1 VHIDIMVHQ
10 SCCIVPVGCCDVLL
24 GCSVPRRADFP
35 VMPTTDRHCGQICP
49 REKKKNPYNNIITTN
64 QTHNL
69 SSSTVTM
76 TKSSP
81 SPPPNNDHR
90 QNHDNITFNL
100 ASTFISVFSILVL
113 HSVCIRPSAATPAPL
128 PSPFIPSS
136 LPATII
142 PSSHPQQRPFS
153 ADVVDKFLTS
163 RCGTCSLDESPAIW
177 SYEGTL
183 TDPMTGKVIA
193 DVEGLEL
200 IKRLPAVRRSQLTDN
215 NKQSILD
222 NLHAKK
228 LLCSQDSQWD
238 AAMTILSRRLFCYR
252 RRNTMESSPCNSLLT
267 SLRLRPDG
275 PLRHLSPS
283 ESMAIYD
290 SALTYISRNKGREMV
305 IISERGGCGGNT
317 EDVEIKNQFVMG
329 HAEINSSNKIS
340 PPSIFEFSILARR
353 GSERDGPTQLP
364 LIRSEEV
371 ESVDATMSPPRS
383 RFLQFGKG
391 VGSDNSLARKY
402 GSVRETY
409 SYSFNNDIGSA
420 GDASSNSGW
429 FVRTVNQIG
438 NRRLRV
444 TPPESIKQSTLLY
457 TRYGEAPPW
466 YAPGRSCTLELRGE
480 RIHEPTSAGGT
491 ECTANSSAYS
501 SNLPPLTSWAASK
514 CNFWSGWPTL
524 FSSHKQNTDGVDLMR
539 QYYQLPPESEA
550 SLARKAV
557 ELFCS
562 ERNLSFD
569 QMDNE
574 YPIPERSRW
583 LATSENVLSKV
594 QMCIKRLSK
603 SIV

>member
-1 VHIDIMVHQ
+1 
-10 SCCIVPVGCCDVLL
+10 
-24 GCSVPRRADFP
+24 
-35 VMPTTDRHCGQICP
+35 
-49 REKKKNPYNNIITTN
+49 
-64 QTHNL
+64 
-69 SSSTVTM
+69 
-76 TKSSP
+76 
-81 SPPPNNDHR
+81 
-90 QNHDNITFNL
+90 
-100 ASTFISVFSILVL
+100 
-113 HSVCIRPSAATPAPL
+113 
-128 PSPFIPSS
+128 
-136 LPATII
+136 
-142 PSSHPQQRPFS
+142 
-153 ADVVDKFLTS
+153 
-163 RCGTCSLDESPAIW
+163 
-177 SYEGTL
+177 
-183 TDPMTGKVIA
+183 MTGKVIA

-200 IKRLPAVRRSQLTDN
+200 IKRLPVVERFQLTDN
-215 NKQSILD
+215 SEQSILD

-238 AAMTILSRRLFCYR
+238 AAVTILSRRLFCYR
-252 RRNTMESSPCNSLLT
+252 RRNMSKIYSSPDTESSPCNSLLT

-305 IISERGGCGGNT
+305 IISERGGCGGNQD
-317 EDVEIKNQFVMG
+317 DVEIKNQFVIG
-329 HAEINSSNKIS
+329 HAEINSSNKKS
-340 PPSIFEFSILARR
+340 PSSIFEFSILARR

-364 LIRSEEV
+364 LITSEEV
-371 ESVDATMSPPRS
+371 ESVDATISPPRS

-391 VGSDNSLARKY
+391 DGSGNSLARKY

-409 SYSFNNDIGSA
+409 SYSFNNDIESA

-429 FVRTVNQIG
+429 FVRIVNQIG
-438 NRRLRV
+438 NRRPRA
-444 TPPESIKQSTLLY
+444 TPPESIKQSTVLY
-457 TRYGEAPPW
+457 TRFGEAPPW

-480 RIHEPTSAGGT
+480 RIYEPTPSCLTGGT
-491 ECTANSSAYS
+491 ECAANTSAYS

-514 CNFWSGWPTL
+514 CNFRSGWPTL

-539 QYYQLPPESEA
+539 PYYQLPPESEA

-569 QMDNE
+569 QMEDE

-583 LATSENVLSKV
+583 LATSENILSKV
-594 QMCIKRLSK
+594 QTCIKRLST